1 MDIEQAKSYVN
12 GEIARIEAENP
23 VGELR
28 PWLRDAC
35 PAAAGHWGR
44 VQQRIAL
51 SRGNPQRQMCC
62 DELNL
67 TQPARTPAQKRAAE
81 VNGRRLAASRRQG
94 MGVSL

>member
-1 MDIEQAKSYVN
+1 MDIEQAKTYVN
-12 GEIARIEAENP
+12 GEIARIETENP

-35 PAAAGHWGR
+35 PAALEHWGL

-51 SRGNPQRQMCC
+51 SRGNPKAKGCC

-67 TQPARTPAQKRAAE
+67 TLPERTPAQKRAAE
-81 VNGRRLAASRRQG
+81 VNGRRLVASRIAA
-94 MGVSL
+94 